1 MRAVPHPHF
10 PIRPRGGTAAPEQAA
25 EQSAERAT
33 EQSPEQAPAAVPGGP
48 TSGGPASGDARP
60 ELVPAGAIRLL
71 IPLLVGL
78 ALWFVPAPD
87 GVKPAAMHLLAI
99 FVATIAGIIAKP
111 LPMGAVALIG
121 IMATALTNTLTPEKA
136 LSGFS
141 NTVIWLIVLAF
152 FIARGFIK
160 TGLGRRIAYF
170 FVSRLGRRT
179 LGLSYG
185 LVVTDLVM
193 APAIPSNTARAG
205 GVIFPILRSLSSTY
219 GSEPNGPSARRVG
232 AFLTAVSFH
241 ANAVTSAMFVT
252 AMAANPLAVEL
263 AKAQGVNISW
273 GRWAIA
279 ALVPGLVSLAVIPL
293 ILYRVYPPEV
303 RQTPEAAAEARRQ
316 LAAMGSMSTAEKLML
331 GTFVILLG
339 LWTLGDQLLD
349 INSTVAALAGL
360 ALLLVSGVLSWDD
373 IKREQNAWDT
383 LIWFAALVMMAT
395 QLNALGLIPW
405 ASHKMSGLVNGWG
418 WMAAFIVL
426 SLAYFYA
433 HYFFASNTAHVS
445 AMYAAFLGAA
455 VVAGAPPLLAALVL
469 GFISSLFGSLTHYS
483 CGPAPVLF
491 GGGYV
496 SLGAWWRIGA
506 LVSVTT
512 VLIWMTVGGA
522 WMKLLGIW

>member
-1 MRAVPHPHF
+1 MRAVPRIHVPL
-10 PIRPRGGTAAPEQAA
+10 RPRSASASEMVAVDPATAESVPPA
-25 EQSAERAT
+25 SDT
-33 EQSPEQAPAAVPGGP
+33 SAAVPGG
-48 TSGGPASGDARP
+48 GGAGQASGPVR
-60 ELVPAGAIRLL
+60 LVPARWLRLL
-71 IPLLVGL
+71 VAVAVGVSI
-78 ALWFVPAPD
+78 WWVPAPA

-99 FVATIAGIIAKP
+99 FVATIVGIIVKP

-136 LSGFS
+136 LSGFANS
-141 NTVIWLIVLAF
+141 TIWLIVIAF

-160 TGLGRRIAYF
+160 TGLGQRIAYF

-185 LVVTDLVM
+185 LVATDLVM

-205 GVIFPILRSLSSTY
+205 GVIFPILRSLSTTY
-219 GSEPNGPSARRVG
+219 GSEPDSPSSRKVG

-263 AKAQGVNISW
+263 ATAQHVQISW
-273 GRWAIA
+273 GRWAA
-279 ALVPGLVSLAVIPL
+279 AAFVPGLVSLIVVPWL
-293 ILYRVYPPEV
+293 LYKVYPPELKS
-303 RQTPEAAAEARRQ
+303 TPQAADEARQR
-316 LAAMGSMSTAEKLML
+316 LAGMGPMSMAEKVML
-331 GTFVILLG
+331 GAFVALLA

-349 INSTVAALAGL
+349 INSTVAALVGL
-360 ALLLVSGVLSWDD
+360 AILLVAGVLTWDD
-373 IKREQNAWDT
+373 IKAEQNAWDT

-395 QLNALGLIPW
+395 QLTALGLIPW
-405 ASHKMSGLVNGWG
+405 ASKQMSGFVSGWG
-418 WMAAFIVL
+418 WIGAFVVL

-469 GFISSLFGSLTHYS
+469 GFVSSLFGCLTPYA

-496 SLGAWWRIGA
+496 TLGAWWRLGA
-506 LVSVTT
+506 LVSAVNI
-512 VLIWMTVGGA
+512 VIWMVVGGA

>member
-1 MRAVPHPHF
+1 MRVVPRIHVPQRR
-10 PIRPRGGTAAPEQAA
+10 RPADAA
-25 EQSAERAT
+25 SG
-33 EQSPEQAPAAVPGGP
+33 PAA
-48 TSGGPASGDARP
+48 SGPADSGPADSTTAVTGP
-60 ELVPAGAIRLL
+60 EHPPEPGRLVPAQGLRLAVAVG
-71 IPLLVGL
+71 VGL
-78 ALWFVPAPD
+78 IIWFIPAPD

-99 FVATIAGIIAKP
+99 FVATIVGIIAKP

-121 IMATALTNTLTPEKA
+121 IMATALTSTLTPEKA

-141 NTVIWLIVLAF
+141 NGTIWLIVIAF

-160 TGLGRRIAYF
+160 TGLGQRIAYF

-185 LVVTDLVM
+185 LVATDLVM

-205 GVIFPILRSLSSTY
+205 GVIFPILRSLATTY
-219 GSEPNGPSARRVG
+219 GSEPNSPSSRKVG

-263 AKAQGVNISW
+263 AKAQDVDISW

-279 ALVPGLVSLAVIPL
+279 ALVPGLVSLAVIPWL
-293 ILYRVYPPEV
+293 LYKVYPPEV
-303 RQTPEAAAEARRQ
+303 TATPQAADEARQRLTELGPMSAAE
-316 LAAMGSMSTAEKLML
+316 KVML
-331 GTFVILLG
+331 GAFVALLG

-349 INSTVAALAGL
+349 INSTVAALVGL
-360 ALLLVSGVLSWDD
+360 AILLVTGVLTWDD
-373 IKREQNAWDT
+373 IKGEQNAWDT

-395 QLNALGLIPW
+395 QLSALGLIPW
-405 ASHKMSGLVNGWG
+405 ASKQMSGLVSGWG
-418 WMAAFIVL
+418 WVAAFVVL

-469 GFISSLFGSLTHYS
+469 GFVSSLFGCLTPYA

-496 SLGAWWRIGA
+496 SLGAWWRLGA
-506 LVSVTT
+506 LVSVAN
-512 VLIWMTVGGA
+512 VVIWMVVGGA